1 MLPPPPVSAPPAG
14 AAEVDTGD
22 GLGEAAAA
30 GWAATVAVAVTEAG
44 LLAVQDG
51 AGAVHPRVG
60 GAQDGVGG
68 AQDGAGGAQDGA
80 GGAQDGAGCERVH
93 VGVGVGAGGGVE
105 HWHCPPFPP
114 QPAGEAPA
122 PA

>member
-60 GAQDGVGG
+60 GAQDRVGG
-68 AQDGAGGAQDGA
+68 AQDRVGGAQE
-80 GGAQDGAGCERVH
+80 GAGCERVH

-114 QPAGEAPA
+114 QPTGEALA
-122 PA
+122 RA